1 MQKFLSKP
9 YLKLF
14 FIYLLP
20 VVLAVQLK
28 SPFLTKT
35 SKQVITRLVG
45 DLSLILEKNLKII
58 QSARKVTICIPGVRN
73 KIYLEILFW
82 KYLVDFS
89 DFATSIPGSYL
100 LPKTLKLI
108 QLYFLQVEKVSRVL
122 RWTRKLYKFS
132 AVRYIYSRYFQD
144 MGLGRWSF
152 RTFLLYFL
160 HFSVVSNISDAL
172 LLDTKTSPS
181 SINFKFISALTQE
194 FWIK

>member
-73 KIYLEILFW
+73 KIYLEILF
-82 KYLVDFS
+82 
-89 DFATSIPGSYL
+89 
-100 LPKTLKLI
+100 
-108 QLYFLQVEKVSRVL
+108 
-122 RWTRKLYKFS
+122 
-132 AVRYIYSRYFQD
+132 
-144 MGLGRWSF
+144 
-152 RTFLLYFL
+152 
-160 HFSVVSNISDAL
+160 
-172 LLDTKTSPS
+172 
-181 SINFKFISALTQE
+181 
-194 FWIK
+194 